1 MSLNS
6 TGHRRDRLD
15 MDDLLGGCRDRFS
28 SYFAGN
34 SYIQHNP
41 WVADNLTG
49 LVSGLQALAARG
61 SAVKYEKV
69 HRVPG
74 RETSCWW

>member
-1 MSLNS
+1 LVNTPREVEVSCFFLW
-6 TGHRRDRLD
+6 LD
-15 MDDLLGGCRDRFS
+15 MDDLLGGRRDRFP

-49 LVSGLQALAARG
+49 RCASPRLLPRG
-61 SAVKYEKV
+61 V
-69 HRVPG
+69 R
-74 RETSCWW
+74 R